1 MKQVEEEYFKA
12 DEKSPHAPTASTTGS
27 SMHPNASGNP
37 EIYPLS
43 PDKAVSDM
51 KNNNTIP
58 GAVERAMNS
67 LIKAQRTVDATKAPA
82 KEENEVVI
90 PDGAKATPLPS
101 PQTKPSRR
109 TSILRTESTEEEVI

>member
-12 DEKSPHAPTASTTGS
+12 DEKSPHAPTTVSGS
-27 SMHPNASGNP
+27 SANPNALGNP

-51 KNNNTIP
+51 KNNNPIP

-67 LIKAQRTVDATKAPA
+67 LIKAQRTIDTTKAPT

-101 PQTKPSRR
+101 PETKPSRR
-109 TSILRTESTEEEVI
+109 TSILRTESTDDVI